1 MSVLRNELNALFAPN
16 SSNGLEPDVLFELE
30 SIMRLHDLPAQEL
43 FYKWES
49 YSMKIGRDDA
59 LDIDTVRELKKDIQD
74 SLEREIRKVH
84 IKPERRTGATPRN
97 AKGFQNSDDIFG
109 MLENGSPGTPS
120 ARSGNFNGKRTYA
133 TPNVSRMKLEAFPS
147 SPPDFKTPPTKPA
160 ERDAAAGLAIPFSS
174 RANAG
179 RVVEVLNDHLPSSV
193 PPVAPPAETRV
204 RLIANSDVKKL
215 SYKPLAMKTS
225 EASEILDD
233 RIDEFAA
240 IVQAHHHLEDNAFG
254 SAAEQSVQEIV
265 AVGRIASD
273 SSDGRLNPASLVLET
288 SRRTGGGLRVPLKF
302 PTISQ
307 FAFFPGQIVA
317 LRGTNAAATD
327 FTVSEIL
334 EIPILSVAA
343 STPAMVEQH
352 VQRMRGGADAMEE
365 DTPPNPLNVMIAS
378 GPYTADDNLA
388 YEPLHALC
396 QAAADTYAD
405 VLILIG
411 PFLDTEHPMIA
422 SGDLDLAESTNIDP
436 DTATFHTLFRAL
448 ISAPLTKL
456 VKENPAITILLVP
469 SVRDATSPHV
479 SWPQEP
485 LSRKGL
491 GLPKEVKIVGNPM
504 TIAINDIVTGIS
516 SQDILSELRASE
528 CVQGGQQQGG
538 LLARLPKYLIEQ
550 RHFFPLYPPLDRSK
564 LPKGGLNNETMPPG
578 AMLDLAY
585 LKLGEMLNVR
595 PDMLVVPSS
604 LPAFAKVVDS
614 VLVINPGVLSRR
626 KAPGTYARLSV
637 SPRDLSEEERE
648 SKFVGHKVFERAM
661 CEIVRI

>member
-1 MSVLRNELNALFAPN
+1 MAGQQNELNGLFVPN
-16 SSNGLEPDVLFELE
+16 SKDGLEPDVLSELE
-30 SIMRLHDLPAQEL
+30 SIMRLHDLPSQEL

-49 YSMKIGRDDA
+49 YSMKIGHDDP
-59 LDIDTVRELKKDIQD
+59 LNIDTVRGLKKDIQD

-84 IKPERRTGATPRN
+84 MKPERRTAATPRT
-97 AKGFQNSDDIFG
+97 AKGKGFGSDDIFG

-120 ARSGNFNGKRTYA
+120 ARNGNGKRTYA
-133 TPNVSRMKLEAFPS
+133 TPSVSRMKIEAFPS
-147 SPPDFKTPPTKPA
+147 SPPDFKTPPAKPA
-160 ERDAAAGLAIPFSS
+160 AADTADRLAIPFSS
-174 RANAG
+174 RVNAG
-179 RVVEVLNDHLPSSV
+179 QVVEVLNDHLPRFV
-193 PPVAPPAETRV
+193 PPMAPPAEARI
-204 RLIANSDVKKL
+204 RLVANSDVKKL
-215 SYKPLAMKTS
+215 SYKPLAMKSS

-233 RIDEFAA
+233 RIDEFAQ
-240 IVQAHHHLEDNAFG
+240 IIQAHHHLEDNAFG

-317 LRGTNAAATD
+317 LRGTNAAGTD
-327 FTVSEIL
+327 FSVSEIL

-343 STPAMVEQH
+343 STPEMVQQH
-352 VQRMRGGADAMEE
+352 AQRMRGGADAMEE
-365 DTPPNPLNVMIAS
+365 DSPPNPLNIMIAS

-388 YEPLHALC
+388 YEPLHELC
-396 QAAADTYAD
+396 QNAADTYAD
-405 VLILIG
+405 VLILTG
-411 PFLDTEHPMIA
+411 PFLDTEHPLIA
-422 SGDLDLAESTNIDP
+422 SGDFDIPDLPTIDP
-436 DTATFHTLFRAL
+436 DTATFQALFRAW
-448 ISAPLTKL
+448 ISAPLSKL
-456 VKENPAITILLVP
+456 VKENPTITILLVP
-469 SVRDATSPHV
+469 SVRDANSSHV

-504 TIAINDIVTGIS
+504 TIALNDIVTGIS

-528 CVQGGQQQGG
+528 CVQGAQQPGG
-538 LLARLPKYLIEQ
+538 LLARLPKYVIEQ
-550 RHFFPLYPPLDRSK
+550 RHFFPLYPPLDRAK
-564 LPKGGLNNETMPPG
+564 LPKGGVNGETPAPG

-595 PDMLVVPSS
+595 PDMLVIPSS

-614 VLVINPGVLSRR
+614 VMVINPGVLSRR

-637 SPRDLSEEERE
+637 QARELTAEEEG
-648 SKFVGHKVFERAM
+648 SKFVGHRVFDRARV
-661 CEIVRI
+661 EIVRI